1 MSTSGLGGLVTKG
14 MASSMMFMEV
24 NSVFFFLLVTSG
36 AMKTSVH
43 RRAQQVGEKPPK
55 WGEFGGHAPNH
66 TFYDKMHLT
75 TTLNTTKFATQVDSS
90 IITIVLQYY
99 QSKSNL

>member
-1 MSTSGLGGLVTKG
+1 MVTKG

-24 NSVFFFLLVTSG
+24 ISVFFFLLVTSG
-36 AMKTSVH
+36 GETSVH
-43 RRAQQVGEKPPK
+43 RQAQRRLGKENLGACPP
-55 WGEFGGHAPNH
+55 
-66 TFYDKMHLT
+66 TTRFYDKMHLT

-99 QSKSNL
+99 QSKSKL